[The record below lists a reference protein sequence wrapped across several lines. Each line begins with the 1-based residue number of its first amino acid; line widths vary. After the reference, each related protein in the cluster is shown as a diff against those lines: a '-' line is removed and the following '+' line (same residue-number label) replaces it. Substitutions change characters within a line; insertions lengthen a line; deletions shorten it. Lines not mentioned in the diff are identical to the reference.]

1 MRHLKYFNDSNL
13 RYNTFEDIVAHL
25 PLEIRELLEGLKD
38 LRERPDYHPEA
49 NAYEHVK
56 KVTERLIPTDDPDLV
71 MAAIFHDIGKVVK
84 NIGKSKE
91 GWPTSPKHP
100 DFAAEMVDKYRDWIW
115 WFGANP
121 DNVKFLCKHHMTFHH
136 DLPKMRKKHPTRREI
151 ESSAL
156 YNKLE
161 LFSRADDMINDFKI

>member
-1 MRHLKYFNDSNL
+1 MKHLKFFNNTNL
-13 RYNTFEDIVAHL
+13 RYNTFQEIIKHL
-25 PLEIRELLEGLKD
+25 PEEIRNLLEGLKR

-71 MAAIFHDIGKVVK
+71 M
-84 NIGKSKE
+84 
-91 GWPTSPKHP
+91 P

-121 DNVKFLCKHHMTFHH
+121 ENVKFLCKHHMIFHH
-136 DLPKMRKKHPTRREI
+136 DLPKMRKNHPTRREI
-151 ESSAL
+151 ESSSL

-161 LFSRADDMINDFKI
+161 LFSRADDMLNDFNFNI